1 MKRIVK
7 QNYEKYISP
16 EMEILQV
23 TLQSRILDNS
33 NESIGGGDNPDHP
46 WTPTNP

>member
-1 MKRIVK
+1 M
-7 QNYEKYISP
+7 NYISP
-16 EMEILQV
+16 EMEILKI

-46 WTPTNP
+46 WTPNP